1 MKPRSRTLKESPYL
15 GHEDA
20 CPICFHEL
28 NSATCIDGDA
38 KPVPGDLTV
47 CLYCAE
53 LLVFDKSL
61 RHVCLDE
68 RGGIESLDSRERR
81 LLLRAQQAVRERP
94 GFLPKRK
101 VPS

>member
-1 MKPRSRTLKESPYL
+1 MSSYL

-28 NSATCIDGDA
+28 DSVTCVDSDA
-38 KPVPGDLTV
+38 RPEPGDLTV

-53 LLVFDKSL
+53 LLVLDKSL

-68 RGGIESLDSRERR
+68 HGGIESLEPELRR
-81 LLLRAQQAVRERP
+81 LLLLVQKAVREGRP
-94 GFLPKRK
+94 GFQ
-101 VPS
+101 PSRRRATH